1 MEVTAGITHV
11 HRVETAATAVE
22 LLAGKWSIPVLI
34 ALSGG
39 TRRFHELVA
48 DAEGISRRMLT
59 MTLRRLER
67 DGLVERH
74 VYARIPARVE
84 YQLSEI
90 GETLLDALR
99 PLEQWGERNLSE
111 VSAARARFDRHLA
124 FRHGETDRFSA
135 EEPEPSPDPR

>member
-1 MEVTAGITHV
+1 MHREETAGQVI
-11 HRVETAATAVE
+11 E
-22 LLAGKWSIPVLI
+22 LLGGKWSIPVLI
-34 ALSGG
+34 ALSTG
-39 TRRFHELVA
+39 TRRFHELVD

-90 GETLLDALR
+90 GETLLLALR
-99 PLEQWGERNLSE
+99 PLEQWGDRNLSE
-111 VSAARARFDRHLA
+111 VLAARARFDRQLA
-124 FRHGETDRFSA
+124 FRHGETERFSSEA
-135 EEPEPSPDPR
+135 DAPRRSPDPR

>member
-1 MEVTAGITHV
+1 MHREESAGQV
-11 HRVETAATAVE
+11 VE

-34 ALSGG
+34 ALSTG

-90 GETLLDALR
+90 GETLLLALR

-111 VSAARARFDRHLA
+111 VVAARARFDRQLA
-124 FRHGETDRFSA
+124 FRHGDSDRFSA
-135 EEPEPSPDPR
+135 EPDAEAPRPSPDLR